1 MYSVRLLHGLR
12 ECCSRDVIDRMLD
25 YTVNTVLTSTA
36 SPASSLRGGGRGELR
51 ASFNEGDLERSKGM
65 EQKRVR

>member
-1 MYSVRLLHGLR
+1 
-12 ECCSRDVIDRMLD
+12 MLD